1 MKKEN
6 VITWMQFNN
15 ILPIAFT
22 LVSITFSV
30 AVFWYNIKLE
40 ISDVKSETKLTNQKL
55 DQLTKLLSDY
65 SLATR
70 ENADGLVAVT
80 NRVVQLE
87 TSYKY
92 FYNERE

>member
-40 ISDVKSETKLTNQKL
+40 ISDVKSETRLTNQKL
-55 DQLTKLLSDY
+55 DQLSKLLVDY

-70 ENADGLVAVT
+70 ETSDGLVAIT

-87 TSYKY
+87 TSYEY
-92 FYNERE
+92 FHTERD